1 MDLRHILE
9 DLARG
14 RDLEGD
20 AARSGFEALF
30 SGELSPA
37 QSGAML
43 LGLRAK
49 GATATELAAA
59 VQAALRHAHLVRAG
73 DGPCI
78 DTCGTGG
85 DGRHSFN
92 CSTAVAV
99 FLADMGYSVV
109 KHGNRAVSSSCGS
122 ADVVESL
129 GLPFTTD
136 EEEVVASLVR
146 HNFAFLYAP
155 SYHPAFAE
163 VAPIRKELGIPTLFN
178 LMGPLLNPA
187 RPTHQLLGVGSPE
200 ALQLMAQTLA
210 LNGVRRAAVVHGAG
224 GFDELTPCGQ
234 NDVVL
239 VRDGDC
245 ESVRLDPAKLDIRP
259 CRPEDLAC
267 RDKEQALELMSHV
280 LRGRAP
286 KAVRDMLALNLG
298 MALSLL
304 DGAELSESVRRAGH
318 KVEAGLTKGAIH
330 AA

>member
-1 MDLRHILE
+1 MSVQHILE

-14 RDLEGD
+14 RDLDRG
-20 AARSGFEALF
+20 AAEQGFEALF
-30 SGELSPA
+30 SGELSQA

-49 GATATELAAA
+49 GATAEELSSA
-59 VQAALRHAHLVRAG
+59 VQAALRHAYLVRAAEG
-73 DGPCI
+73 ACI

-122 ADVVESL
+122 ADVVETL

-136 EEEVVASLVR
+136 EEEVVASLGR

-200 ALQLMAQTLA
+200 VLDLMARTLA

-224 GFDELTPCGQ
+224 GFDELTPCGP
-234 NDVVL
+234 NDVVM
-239 VRDGDC
+239 VRDGEC
-245 ESVRLDPAKLDIRP
+245 EPMRLDPADLGIGR
-259 CRPEDLAC
+259 CTPEDLAC
-267 RDKEQALELMSHV
+267 RNKDEALELMGHV
-280 LRGRAP
+280 LQGRAP
-286 KAVRDMLALNLG
+286 EPIRDMLALNLG

-304 DGAELSESVRRAGH
+304 DGTDLSEAVRRAGRTI
-318 KVEAGLTKGAIH
+318 ETGLTREAIH
-330 AA
+330 AG

>member
-1 MDLRHILE
+1 MSVQHILE

-14 RDLEGD
+14 RDLERS
-20 AARSGFEALF
+20 AAEQGFEALF
-30 SGELSPA
+30 SGELSQA

-49 GATATELAAA
+49 GATAEELSSA
-59 VQAALRHAHLVRAG
+59 VQAALRHAHLVRAAEG
-73 DGPCI
+73 ACI

-122 ADVVESL
+122 ADVVETL

-136 EEEVVASLVR
+136 EEEVAASLVR

-200 ALQLMAQTLA
+200 VLDLMAHTLA

-224 GFDELTPCGQ
+224 GFDELTPCGP
-234 NDVVL
+234 NDAVM
-239 VRDGDC
+239 VRDGEC
-245 ESVRLDPAKLDIRP
+245 EATRLDPADLGIGR
-259 CRPEDLAC
+259 CAPEDLAC
-267 RDKEQALELMSHV
+267 RDKEEALELMGHV

-286 KAVRDMLALNLG
+286 EPVRDMLALNLG

-304 DGAELSESVRRAGH
+304 EGSDLSEAVRRAGRT
-318 KVEAGLTKGAIH
+318 VEVGLTRGTIH
-330 AA
+330 AG

>member
-9 DLARG
+9 NLARG
-14 RDLEGD
+14 RDLESD
-20 AARSGFEALF
+20 AARSAFEALF

-37 QSGAML
+37 QSGALL

-49 GATATELAAA
+49 GATATELSAA

-99 FLADMGYSVV
+99 FLADMGYTVV

-122 ADVVESL
+122 ADVVETL
-129 GLPFTTD
+129 GLPFTRD
-136 EEEVVASLVR
+136 EKEVTASLGR

-187 RPTHQLLGVGSPE
+187 RPSHQLLGVGHPE
-200 ALQLMAQTLA
+200 MLDIMAGALA
-210 LNGVRRAAVVHGAG
+210 LNGVRHAAVVHGAG
-224 GFDELTPCGQ
+224 GFDELTPCGP
-234 NDVVL
+234 NRVVL
-239 VRDGDC
+239 VRDG
-245 ESVRLDPAKLDIRP
+245 
-259 CRPEDLAC
+259 
-267 RDKEQALELMSHV
+267 
-280 LRGRAP
+280 
-286 KAVRDMLALNLG
+286 
-298 MALSLL
+298 
-304 DGAELSESVRRAGH
+304 
-318 KVEAGLTKGAIH
+318 
-330 AA
+330 

>member
-9 DLARG
+9 TLARG
-14 RDLEGD
+14 RDLDQD
-20 AARSGFEALF
+20 AARLGFEALF

-43 LGLRAK
+43 LGLRVK
-49 GATATELAAA
+49 GATAVELSSA

-122 ADVVESL
+122 ADVVETL

-136 EEEVVASLVR
+136 EEEVAASLGR

-200 ALQLMAQTLA
+200 VLDLMAHTLA

-224 GFDELTPCGQ
+224 GFDELTPCGP
-234 NDVVL
+234 NDAVMVQ
-239 VRDGDC
+239 DGEC
-245 ESVRLDPAKLDIRP
+245 EATRLDPADLGMGR
-259 CRPEDLAC
+259 CAPEDLAC
-267 RDKEQALELMSHV
+267 RDKNEALELMGHV

-286 KAVRDMLALNLG
+286 EAVRDMLALNLG
-298 MALSLL
+298 MALSLM
-304 DGAELSESVRRAGH
+304 DGTDLSDSVRRAGRT
-318 KVEAGLTKGAIH
+318 VETGLTQGAIH
-330 AA
+330 VG

>member
-129 GLPFTTD
+129 GLPFTMD

-245 ESVRLDPAKLDIRP
+245 ESVRLDPAELGIRP

-286 KAVRDMLALNLG
+286 EAVRDMLALNLG

>member
-1 MDLRHILE
+1 MSVQHILE

-14 RDLEGD
+14 RDLD
-20 AARSGFEALF
+20 RSAAEQGFEALF
-30 SGELSPA
+30 SGELSQA

-49 GATATELAAA
+49 GATAEELSSA
-59 VQAALRHAHLVRAG
+59 VQSALRHAHLVRAAEG
-73 DGPCI
+73 ACI

-122 ADVVESL
+122 ADVVETL
-129 GLPFTTD
+129 GLPFTTS
-136 EEEVVASLVR
+136 EEQVAESLGR

-200 ALQLMAQTLA
+200 VLDLMAHTLA

-224 GFDELTPCGQ
+224 GFDELTPCGP
-234 NDVVL
+234 NDVMM
-239 VRDGDC
+239 VRDGEC
-245 ESVRLDPAKLDIRP
+245 EPMRLDPADLGIGR
-259 CRPEDLAC
+259 CAPEDLAC
-267 RDKEQALELMSHV
+267 RDKDEALDLMSHV

-286 KAVRDMLALNLG
+286 EPVRDMLALNLG

-304 DGAELSESVRRAGH
+304 DGTELSEAVRRAGRT
-318 KVEAGLTKGAIH
+318 VEIGLTGGAIH
-330 AA
+330 AG